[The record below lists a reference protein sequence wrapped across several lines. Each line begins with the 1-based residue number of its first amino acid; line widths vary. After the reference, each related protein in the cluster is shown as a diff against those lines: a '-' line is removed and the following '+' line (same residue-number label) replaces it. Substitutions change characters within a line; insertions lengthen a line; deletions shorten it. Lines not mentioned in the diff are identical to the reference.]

1 MSDMTLPNLTRLWLH
16 FTLSDLRYCA
26 RWYKFVLK
34 FVLIVLTPCI
44 LIASLA
50 FIEGNWYRTKYSVTK
65 TVANGVTTYQHED
78 GRTTSI
84 INYLTGRGPLPE
96 SERLP
101 LYRQYV
107 KNVLEKAKMEVP
119 EDFHTRDWDGVNT
132 LAISW
137 CRQKFP
143 NCPREDKALQNVIN
157 RLFENAI
164 RPPLKEFTSNVS
176 DNVWNL
182 LIRVGSPKVRW
193 LEEQDEPASRFVVYS
208 AGSEYC
214 FYDPTDNTIYIRYSD
229 SVNNLLEEV
238 GHAEQFRTS
247 PTRSYLRMGW
257 SMFIAWVGGGFD
269 MPTAQEV
276 YRLHYKNPRTFEG
289 EAHGPIK
296 DRLLG
301 EFDLLIVDQTAPKKN

>member
-1 MSDMTLPNLTRLWLH
+1 MNGLTFHRLVGLS
-16 FTLSDLRYCA
+16 FYFLQSDLRHYV
-26 RWYKFVLK
+26 RWYKYALAITIVFVLTTTFI
-34 FVLIVLTPCI
+34 FVEV
-44 LIASLA
+44 
-50 FIEGNWYRTKYSVTK
+50 NWYRTKYSVTK
-65 TVANGVTTYQHED
+65 TVTNGVTVYQHED
-78 GRTTSI
+78 DRTTSI

-107 KNVLEKAKMEVP
+107 KNVLKKAKMEVP
-119 EDFHTRDWDGVNT
+119 EDFHTRDWDGVNA

-137 CRQKFP
+137 CRKKVP
-143 NCPREDKALQNVIN
+143 NCPRENRALQNVIN
-157 RLFENAI
+157 RLFENAV
-164 RPPLKEFTSNVS
+164 RSPLKEFTPNVN

-229 SVNNLLEEV
+229 SVDNLLEEA
-238 GHAEQFRTS
+238 GHAEQFRTN

-276 YRLHYKNPRTFEG
+276 YRLHYKNPNTFEG

-296 DRLLG
+296 DKLLRESG
-301 EFDLLIVDQTAPKKN
+301 LLILDQNAPKKS